1 MSLSFI
7 PKKGKTM
14 EHKQENEELNFDEIQ
29 EVESHV
35 DHEWEVGVGCSTP
48 F

>member
-1 MSLSFI
+1 
-7 PKKGKTM
+7 M
-14 EHKQENEELNFDEIQ
+14 EHKQEVEELNFDEIQ

-35 DHEWEVGVGCSTP
+35 DHAWEVGVGCSTP